1 MHKYY
6 TYQWHL
12 LHLITKCNKCGNNI
26 PFQNN
31 ETHPTCNECG
41 HANKTS
47 WSHIIKTADIEGM
60 KRGGSTKKTML
71 GTIDA
76 TLSFELIEQV
86 PCLHCQESLVIT
98 QETPLKNYSC
108 ESCHQ
113 KIEFTQYAE
122 LEDLIFYKHGTTTQ
136 IEDGIKMIAVR
147 CVSCGAP
154 LEVDPTKTE
163 FSCKFCST
171 DNILP
176 MSLRYKVVLDD
187 IYFGEQKKR
196 YPKLLAFEKD
206 GQIVKQSLREN
217 GKASFADA
225 ELDEVLLNKKN
236 DTGIYHMIVQEFNY
250 LPSDKILNEIFFNST
265 NATIIRQAGTRLQ
278 KSPEDI
284 ASRITAVS
292 PKTAEKKIPTNSS
305 PKQPVK
311 KRSNPWPLII
321 IILVIIIVLAALIIS
336 NA

>member
-12 LHLITKCNKCGNNI
+12 LHLNTKCNKCGNNI

-31 ETHPTCNECG
+31 ETFPTCNECG
-41 HANKTS
+41 HANKIS
-47 WSHIIKTADIEGM
+47 WTNIIKTADVEGM
-60 KRGGSTKKTML
+60 KRGGSFKKTML

-76 TLSFELIEQV
+76 TLSFELVEQI
-86 PCLHCQESLVIT
+86 PCLHCKAPLTIT
-98 QETPLKNYSC
+98 QDTPLQDYSC
-108 ESCHQ
+108 ESCH
-113 KIEFTQYAE
+113 KKVEFSEYAE
-122 LEDLIFYKHGTTTQ
+122 IEDLIFYKNGGEQ
-136 IEDGIKMIAVR
+136 LQEGIKMIAVR

-154 LEVDPTKTE
+154 LEADPTKSA
-163 FSCKFCST
+163 FNCKFCAT

-187 IYFGEQKKR
+187 IYFGEKKKR

-225 ELDEVLLNKKN
+225 ELDQVLLNKKN
-236 DTGIYHMIVQEFNY
+236 DAGIYHMIVQEFNY

-265 NATIIRQAGTRLQ
+265 NATIIKQAGTRLQ
-278 KSPEDI
+278 KSQEDI
-284 ASRITAVS
+284 ASRISLIS
-292 PKTAEKKIPTNSS
+292 PKTPEKKIVTNSS
-305 PKQPVK
+305 ASSQVK
-311 KRSNPWPLII
+311 KRIDPWPLIM
-321 IILVIIIVLAALIIS
+321 IILVIIIVIVALILR
-336 NA
+336 NR